1 MSLLRPKCIISNI
14 KLYREMRLAA
24 GRSLNTLE
32 ELPERK
38 KGGQDGCAEERKGG
52 NGNSLQW
59 SGVTGSNERL
69 NVALVSCRYT
79 VLIMCRRL

>member
-1 MSLLRPKCIISNI
+1 
-14 KLYREMRLAA
+14 MRLAA

-32 ELPERK
+32 RGRSLGREDRM
-38 KGGQDGCAEERKGG
+38 ERKGG